1 MTDDPRA
8 LAADA
13 AGLPPEMASRLR
25 GETPEEL
32 AEDANAFAASLGL
45 KPPKA
50 ALEQW
55 RDLAKSDPERFC
67 QLTEGNVDLS
77 QPPPSGASLTPEAD
91 AARARA
97 KEAWDSREYLRR
109 ELGRGGTG
117 REALRELARSN
128 PAEFNRRM
136 DSGEITEEM
145 MRR

>member
-1 MTDDPRA
+1 MADDDKT
-8 LAADA
+8 LAAEA

-32 AEDANAFAASLGL
+32 AEDAQAFADSLGL

-67 QLTEGNVDLS
+67 QLTEGDVDLS
-77 QPPPSGASLTPEAD
+77 EPPPTGASLTPEAD
-91 AARARA
+91 AARQRH
-97 KEAWDSREYLRR
+97 KEAFDSREYLRR
-109 ELGRGGTG
+109 EIHGGN
-117 REALRELARSN
+117 RDALRELARRN
-128 PAEFNRRM
+128 PTEFNRRV
-136 DSGEITEEM
+136 DAGEITEEM